1 MARGIRERA
10 TVEDVAIFLSMGV
23 MIAISRSGAA
33 NEKARDAESTR
44 PKRVCSTCGQSL
56 SYALTLPKRIDSP
69 LYDIFQCVACG
80 LVEWVLQKPASG

>member
-33 NEKARDAESTR
+33 NEKARDAEINAAKTR
-44 PKRVCSTCGQSL
+44 MLNVRTIPEL
-56 SYALTLPKRIDSP
+56 
-69 LYDIFQCVACG
+69 CVD
-80 LVEWVLQKPASG
+80 ASKAHR